1 VSERLAEGD
10 VTNRGFLLD
19 GFPRTPVQAKALAE
33 AGVEADIFLLLNV
46 PDEVL
51 VGRVTGRRLDPPTG
65 KIYHMEF
72 NPPPPGEI
80 ADRVIQRADD
90 TEEKLKPR
98 LVSYHSNLAPIKEL
112 YATPCRLVFSL
123 NASL

>member
-1 VSERLAEGD
+1 M
-10 VTNRGFLLD
+10 
-19 GFPRTPVQAKALAE
+19 
-33 AGVEADIFLLLNV
+33 EADVFLLLNV

-51 VGRVTGRRLDPPTG
+51 VGRVTGRRLDPVSG

-72 NPPPPGEI
+72 NPPPAGEV

-98 LVSYHSNLAPIKEL
+98 LVSYHSNLESIKSQYTDIIKEIDGNQ
-112 YATPCRLVFSL
+112 APDEVFMDISRVL
-123 NASL
+123 SDLKVRTKRIGIHDP